1 MVIPINGSWLVLSIA
16 LMLSSHGMII
26 TAQHQEVNYDTND
39 PHRTAYHFQPPQNW
53 MNDPNGPLVYKG
65 IYHLFYQYNP
75 NGAFW
80 QPDIVWAHS
89 TSTDLINWTP
99 QPIAL
104 TPSEPYDINGCWS
117 GSTTILPGDIP
128 AILYTGFSNQKY
140 EVQNL
145 ALPKNLSDPYLKEW
159 TKVPLNPLMVVTP
172 NNNHSFNAS
181 SIRDPTTAWRLAD
194 GKWRLIIGTHQG
206 KRGIAV
212 LYTSKDFATWNY
224 VERFFHSAEDNGM
237 WECPDFFPVYVGK
250 SLGADISVIG
260 KDVKHVFKVSLFD
273 TQYEYYTIGTY
284 DINKDIYVPNEG
296 SIESD
301 LGLRYDYG
309 KFYASKSFFDSMTD
323 RRIVFGWVNESL
335 TQTEF
340 MIKGWF
346 GIQAIPRT
354 IVLDQSGKQLV
365 QWPVKEVETLRE
377 KNHVEWLSQV
387 IKGGSLIEISGITS
401 SQADVEIS
409 FKVPDLTYVEELDQT
424 WTNPQ
429 ILCSLKGTSIEGG
442 LGPFG
447 LLTLASTGLEEYTA
461 IFFRIFKGPNKY
473 VVLMCSD
480 PSRSTLNP
488 TTDKLSFGTF
498 VDVDPEDLSLR
509 TLIDHSIVES
519 FGANGKSCITTRVYP
534 TLAINDKT
542 KLYAFNYGTVNVNIT
557 KLNAWSMK
565 KAQINLSKN
574 MEYHNE
580 EHKDEL

>member
-250 SLGADISVIG
+250 SLGADISV
-260 KDVKHVFKVSLFD
+260 
-273 TQYEYYTIGTY
+273 
-284 DINKDIYVPNEG
+284 
-296 SIESD
+296 
-301 LGLRYDYG
+301 
-309 KFYASKSFFDSMTD
+309 
-323 RRIVFGWVNESL
+323 IVFGWVNESL